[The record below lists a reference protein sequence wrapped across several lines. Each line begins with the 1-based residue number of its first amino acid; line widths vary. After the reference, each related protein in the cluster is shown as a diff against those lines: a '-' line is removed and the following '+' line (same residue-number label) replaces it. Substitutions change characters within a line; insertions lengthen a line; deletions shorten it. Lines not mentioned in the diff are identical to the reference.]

1 MNPYSVGN
9 FPDWRFFLRR
19 GKCDH
24 ETFGYWGE
32 GKMAR
37 ISIFGIGYVGV
48 VAAGCLAKDGHT
60 VIAVDVDPGKIDA
73 INAGLSPIVENGLDD
88 LIKEVVSAGR
98 LSATNDVEYAI
109 QNTDA
114 SFVCV
119 GTPSAPDGSVGLKY
133 VDVVCQNIGEALAKK
148 DSFHSVIIRSTIVP
162 GSCEGTCIPT
172 LEKASGKTAG
182 TDFGVGYYPEFL
194 RESTAIEDY
203 YDPGLIV
210 FGAMDDG
217 TRAILTELNENLN
230 CKIHTVD
237 LRTAEMVKYTSNT
250 WRAVKVT
257 FANEIG
263 NIAKSCGLDGQE
275 VMEILCSDDKVNISP
290 YFMRPGFAFGGSCLP
305 KDVRA
310 LRHLAAEKDTP
321 APLLNAVL
329 DANEAQ
335 IVKAQS
341 MIVAAKAKNVSM
353 IGVSFKPG
361 TDDMRESPLAELAAR
376 LIKDGINVEIY
387 DPFVHEAYANDNSTA
402 GRGNDVIPDL
412 QDRLNPDL
420 SAMIDASDMIV
431 VGNIYKD
438 TLPTLDAAI
447 AAKPMVDLTRISRA
461 RASGGGYDGICW

>member
-1 MNPYSVGN
+1 
-9 FPDWRFFLRR
+9 
-19 GKCDH
+19 
-24 ETFGYWGE
+24 
-32 GKMAR
+32 MAR

-48 VAAGCLAKDGHT
+48 VAAGCLAKDGHD
-60 VIAVDVDPGKIDA
+60 VIAVDVDPGKIKA
-73 INAGLSPIVENGLDD
+73 INAGLSPIVENGLDE
-88 LIKEVVSAGR
+88 LIKDVVSAGR
-98 LSATNDVEYAI
+98 LTATDDVEYAI
-109 QNTDA
+109 NNTDA

-133 VDVVCQNIGEALAKK
+133 VVSVCESIGAALAKK
-148 DSFHSVIIRSTIVP
+148 DTFHSVVIRSTIVP
-162 GSCEGTCIPT
+162 GSCENTCIPT
-172 LEKASGKTAG
+172 LEGSSGKKAG

-210 FGAMDDG
+210 FGALDDG

-263 NIAKSCGLDGQE
+263 NIAKSCGLDGQT
-275 VMEILCSDDKVNISP
+275 VMEILCSDLKVNMSP

-310 LRHLAAEKDTP
+310 LRHLAAENATP

-335 IVKAQS
+335 IVKAQD
-341 MIVAAKAKNVSM
+341 MISASNAGKVGFVG
-353 IGVSFKPG
+353 ISFKPG
-361 TDDMRESPLAELAAR
+361 TDDMRESPLAELASR
-376 LIKDGINVEIY
+376 LIKSGVAVEIY

-402 GRGNDVIPDL
+402 GRGNDVVPDL
-412 QDRLNPDL
+412 KDRLNDNL
-420 SAMIDASDMIV
+420 SAMIDRSDMIV

-438 TLPTLDAAI
+438 TLSELDAATNS
-447 AAKPMVDLTRISRA
+447 KPMIDLTRISRN
-461 RASGGGYDGICW
+461 RVTGGGYDGICW